1 MGYCHIGQPVYL
13 SAGAMNN
20 IVENEILEDGYQG
33 DVIGE
38 ITPDL
43 VIENFVSRHLKL

>member
-1 MGYCHIGQPVYL
+1 MILLVPTL
-13 SAGAMNN
+13 SFMQ
-20 IVENEILEDGYQG
+20 VENEILEDGYQG

>member
-1 MGYCHIGQPVYL
+1 MQ
-13 SAGAMNN
+13 
-20 IVENEILEDGYQG
+20 VENEILEDGYQE